1 MLFRF
6 ADYNAGVYA
15 SRNAAVQIQ
24 VSRLVG
30 KKLALDGDVLAYGK
44 DGEVN
49 NEDTQTMQA
58 IRLFRDRYQP
68 RLSDRRLRD
77 DAHQEKTLA
86 FEGTDTYRAIKAA
99 YAARLGTP
107 PEYATLPQVELESPK
122 LTRKLSTAWFAQAVD
137 RRFETCLVAAGWQG
151 PR

>member
-15 SRNAAVQIQ
+15 SRNAAVQAQ

-30 KKLALDGDVLAYGK
+30 RKLVLDGDVLRYGK
-44 DGEVN
+44 DGEP
-49 NEDTQTMQA
+49 DDDDSQTMQA
-58 IRLFRDRYQP
+58 IRLFRDRYQT

-77 DAHQEKTLA
+77 DAQQEKTLA
-86 FEGTDTYRAIKAA
+86 FEGTDTYRAIKAV
-99 YAARLGTP
+99 YATRFGPP

-122 LTRKLSTAWFAQAVD
+122 LSRKLSTAWFAQAVD
-137 RRFETCLVAAGWQG
+137 RRFQSCLAAAGSMLG
-151 PR
+151 S